1 MWINRNQQ
9 KQIIDLI
16 AFYPAIAL
24 IGSRQV
30 GKTSLV
36 KQLQNY
42 LPKPSLYLDIE
53 RAADRRKLSD
63 PDLFLSAYENQTVI
77 LDEVQLI
84 PDIFPEMRSLIDRH
98 REPGRFI
105 LLGSASPKL
114 LTRSGESLAGR
125 IAYIELEPIHIRE
138 ATEIP
143 FEQHWLR
150 GGYPES
156 LLAPTDVLSFSW
168 RDNFL
173 KNIAFRDLPA
183 LGLTQS
189 PVNIQRFMIMLA
201 GLQGGLLNISQLANS
216 LAVTRTTLID
226 FVDFLEQS
234 FLCRRLPPYYT
245 NIGKRLTKIA
255 KFYIKD
261 SGLVH
266 QLLNIENRNQLYGH
280 PLAGELWE
288 GYVIQ
293 QIVTRLST
301 STQAYFYRTQDGS
314 ELDLVLVQGN
324 QPVVTIEIKLSNAP
338 TLSRGNTIAM
348 QDLKTEHNFIITP
361 SAGDYPLRPNVQVAD
376 IQTIWA
382 HLMEIGVVV
391 NV

>member
-1 MWINRNQQ
+1 MWIYRNQQ
-9 KQIIDLI
+9 AQLIDLI
-16 AFYPAIAL
+16 AFYPALAV

-36 KQLQNY
+36 KQVQKV
-42 LPKPSLYLDIE
+42 LPKPSLYLDME

-63 PDLFLSAYENQTVI
+63 PDLFLTAYENQTVI

-84 PDIFPEMRSLIDRH
+84 PALFPEMRSLIDRH

-105 LLGSASPKL
+105 LLGSASPNL

-125 IAYIELEPIHIRE
+125 IAYLELEPIHIRE
-138 ATEIP
+138 AAELP
-143 FEQHWLR
+143 AEQHWLR

-156 LLAPTDVLSFSW
+156 LLAPSDALSFNW

-183 LGLTQS
+183 LGLRQS

-216 LAVTRTTLID
+216 LAVSRTALID
-226 FVDFLEQS
+226 FVDFLENS
-234 FLCRRLPPYYT
+234 FLCRRLQPYYA

-255 KFYIKD
+255 KFYFRD

-266 QLLNIENRNQLYGH
+266 LLLNIENRNQLFGH

-293 QIVTRLST
+293 QIITRLS
-301 STQAYFYRTQDGS
+301 SGTQAYFYRTQDGS

-324 QPVVTIEIKLSNAP
+324 RPVVTIEIKLSNAP

-361 SAGDYPLRPNVQVAD
+361 SAGDYPLRPNVQVTD